1 MSNNKR
7 KIEEIFDEHENIP
20 CSTIKSRKIQT
31 HNSHYRDFGITYCC
45 FWTTDMFRQLH
56 CSICKKKCKHAINT
70 LDDIHYLYCYQCFKI
85 NAVNEENIDIINS
98 IYGAINNVYNDLL
111 IDENII
117 HLIAN
122 YSMGFIV
129 ECCNHDK
136 FNKCQQIISYDSFF
150 QFHFD
155 TKAQKIYH
163 YKITLNNLNVS
174 TQNICGNKVRIFCE
188 SCTKNIHLADR
199 KCFTGFWSNYK
210 YLDDY
215 CKICFTPQCNN
226 RESVNYYNNDE
237 LMLHKNHPFLCVEHL
252 SQVIQNTN
260 TIRIQIKKC
269 IVKFGIDNTQIIDS
283 ICDYVCAYGNI
294 VDCCNEK
301 CNQEIIITDKS
312 SKSIT
317 KCFVNRS
324 DFYYNSK
331 AKTVYLYNKEMRIFC
346 RFCSAKSVHKCKK
359 HDCDYYD
366 LERNLFGCVDVDEK
380 NCASCKKHSKLEIS
394 FSNEEIKL
402 ISNELNININY
413 IMQLIIDDIKQYK
426 NIEMNIENL
435 QNNQLILYIPYL
447 VCKSATRSKKNS
459 IKLSKTCK
467 LIAELSCVKFLK
479 KLTSEGITFIRHF
492 KGGISKEIKVLMFG
506 NKCKTLQIGNECTA
520 AGGVEIGKVM
530 KAWRHPNFK
539 NIPSDCCC
547 GVHNFGLS
555 SVYQNKSEI
564 EQFVKVINECDNRDF
579 MHISNLFQLCL
590 SPLFECL

>member
-155 TKAQKIYH
+155 TTHYQNCDTSFDTRQPIYH
-163 YKITLNNLNVS
+163 YKITSNVVNVS
-174 TQNICGNKVRIFCE
+174 TQNVYGNEIRIFCK
-188 SCTKNIHLADR
+188 SCTERLDKGLYQRCCIPE
-199 KCFTGFWSNYK
+199 CYK
-210 YLDDY
+210 REIVGYYGANELILP
-215 CKICFTPQCNN
+215 KI
-226 RESVNYYNNDE
+226 
-237 LMLHKNHPFLCVEHL
+237 PFLCVNHL
-252 SQVIQNTN
+252 SQLIQNTN
-260 TIRIQIKKC
+260 AIRMQIKKC
-269 IVKFGIDNTQIIDS
+269 IIKFGIDNAQIIDS

-331 AKTVYLYNKEMRIFC
+331 AKTVYL
-346 RFCSAKSVHKCKK
+346 
-359 HDCDYYD
+359 
-366 LERNLFGCVDVDEK
+366 
-380 NCASCKKHSKLEIS
+380 
-394 FSNEEIKL
+394 
-402 ISNELNININY
+402 
-413 IMQLIIDDIKQYK
+413 
-426 NIEMNIENL
+426 
-435 QNNQLILYIPYL
+435 
-447 VCKSATRSKKNS
+447 
-459 IKLSKTCK
+459 
-467 LIAELSCVKFLK
+467 
-479 KLTSEGITFIRHF
+479 
-492 KGGISKEIKVLMFG
+492 
-506 NKCKTLQIGNECTA
+506 
-520 AGGVEIGKVM
+520 
-530 KAWRHPNFK
+530 
-539 NIPSDCCC
+539 
-547 GVHNFGLS
+547 
-555 SVYQNKSEI
+555 
-564 EQFVKVINECDNRDF
+564 
-579 MHISNLFQLCL
+579 
-590 SPLFECL
+590 